1 MSPSHREHR
10 SRGTLGTAMLA
21 GACCLGAV
29 AYGAIVGPSMLPPD
43 QRDVRATTAMTP
55 DLAPDAAEPEEIVEE
70 GPSGRLQVQVSDR
83 GRAWVQ
89 TLMCTGNLEEDPA
102 ACAELARV
110 AEEFHADT
118 GEPVTVE
125 EESVAAEGG
134 GDEAGGGAAE
144 GDADDTGDE
153 ADAGDAEPTEAV
165 NTGSALL
172 FTEVR
177 EGTVCTDKVYGPQ
190 EATIV
195 GTWEGQEV
203 ETTLTRKGSCEEA
216 RWQRLRA
223 LTEQIS

>member
-43 QRDVRATTAMTP
+43 QRDVQATTAMTP
-55 DLAPDAAEPEEIVEE
+55 DLAPDADEPEEVVAE

-118 GEPVTVE
+118 GEPVTVQ
-125 EESVAAEGG
+125 EESVDAEGG
-134 GDEAGGGAAE
+134 GEDGDEDGAGTAEDAEGVEDEAQ
-144 GDADDTGDE
+144 
-153 ADAGDAEPTEAV
+153 PSEAV

-195 GTWEGQEV
+195 GVWEGQEI

>member
-55 DLAPDAAEPEEIVEE
+55 DLAPDADEPEEVVEE

-102 ACAELARV
+102 ACAELARA
-110 AEEFHADT
+110 AEELHADT

-125 EESVAAEGG
+125 EESVNA
-134 GDEAGGGAAE
+134 AGGAEDGDGEGAE
-144 GDADDTGDE
+144 
-153 ADAGDAEPTEAV
+153 GDAEPTEAV
-165 NTGSALL
+165 NTGGALL

-195 GTWEGQEV
+195 GTWEGQEI

>member
-1 MSPSHREHR
+1 
-10 SRGTLGTAMLA
+10 MLA

-43 QRDVRATTAMTP
+43 QRDVQATTAMTP
-55 DLAPDAAEPEEIVEE
+55 DLAPDADEPEEVVAE

-118 GEPVTVE
+118 GEPVTVQ
-125 EESVAAEGG
+125 EESVDAEGG
-134 GDEAGGGAAE
+134 GEDGGEDGAGTAEDAEGAEGGAQ
-144 GDADDTGDE
+144 
-153 ADAGDAEPTEAV
+153 PSEAV

-195 GTWEGQEV
+195 GVWEGQEV

>member
-43 QRDVRATTAMTP
+43 QRDVQATTAMTP
-55 DLAPDAAEPEEIVEE
+55 DLAPDADEPEEVVAE

-118 GEPVTVE
+118 GEPVTVQ
-125 EESVAAEGG
+125 EESVDAEGG
-134 GDEAGGGAAE
+134 GESGDEAGAAEDAEGAEGGAQ
-144 GDADDTGDE
+144 
-153 ADAGDAEPTEAV
+153 PSEAV

-195 GTWEGQEV
+195 GVWEGQEI

>member
-1 MSPSHREHR
+1 
-10 SRGTLGTAMLA
+10 MLA

-43 QRDVRATTAMTP
+43 QRDVQATTAMTP
-55 DLAPDAAEPEEIVEE
+55 NLAPDVDEPEEVVAE

-118 GEPVTVE
+118 GEPVTVQ
-125 EESVAAEGG
+125 EESVDAEGG
-134 GDEAGGGAAE
+134 GEDGSGAAE
-144 GDADDTGDE
+144 
-153 ADAGDAEPTEAV
+153 DAEGAEDPEGGAQPSEAV

-195 GTWEGQEV
+195 GVWEGQEI

>member
-1 MSPSHREHR
+1 
-10 SRGTLGTAMLA
+10 MLA

-43 QRDVRATTAMTP
+43 QRDVQATTAMTP
-55 DLAPDAAEPEEIVEE
+55 DLAPDADEPEEVVAE

-118 GEPVTVE
+118 GEPVTVQ
-125 EESVAAEGG
+125 EESVDAEGG
-134 GDEAGGGAAE
+134 GEDGAGTTEDAE
-144 GDADDTGDE
+144 GAESE
-153 ADAGDAEPTEAV
+153 AQPSEAV

-195 GTWEGQEV
+195 GVWEGQEI

>member
-43 QRDVRATTAMTP
+43 QRDVRTATAMTP
-55 DLAPDAAEPEEIVEE
+55 DSAPDAAEPEEVVEG

-89 TLMCTGNLEEDPA
+89 TLMCTGNPEEDPA

-110 AEEFHADT
+110 AEEFQADA

-134 GDEAGGGAAE
+134 GDEAAE
-144 GDADDTGDE
+144 GDADDAGDE
-153 ADAGDAEPTEAV
+153 ADAEPTEAV

>member
-43 QRDVRATTAMTP
+43 QRDVQATTAMTP
-55 DLAPDAAEPEEIVEE
+55 DLAPDADEPEEVVEE

-102 ACAELARV
+102 ACAELARA

-125 EESVAAEGG
+125 EESVSAEGG
-134 GDEAGGGAAE
+134 AEDGAGDGEGAE
-144 GDADDTGDE
+144 
-153 ADAGDAEPTEAV
+153 GDAEPTEAV

-195 GTWEGQEV
+195 GTWEGQEI

>member
-43 QRDVRATTAMTP
+43 QRDVQATTAMTP
-55 DLAPDAAEPEEIVEE
+55 NLAPDVDEPEEVVAE

-118 GEPVTVE
+118 GEPVTVQ
-125 EESVAAEGG
+125 EESVDAEGG
-134 GDEAGGGAAE
+134 GEDGSGAAE
-144 GDADDTGDE
+144 
-153 ADAGDAEPTEAV
+153 DAEGAEDPEGGAQPSEAV

-195 GTWEGQEV
+195 GVWEGQEI